1 MRDTSLRIALLRALG
16 GFTLTSGEAARML
29 EVTQDHASHTLR
41 HLAAAGVLQR
51 QRVGR
56 RRGGGIDYRYQLA
69 VPIVWRD
76 RTDWPPAERRRPTLT
91 GRTNR

>member
-16 GFTLTSGEAARML
+16 GLTLTSAEASRL
-29 EVTQDHASHTLR
+29 LGVTYDHASHTLR
-41 HLAAAGVLQR
+41 HMAAAGVLR
-51 QRVGR
+51 RRRVGR
-56 RRGGGIDYRYQLA
+56 RHGAGIVYRYSLA

-76 RTDWPPAERRRPTLT
+76 RTDWPPDSGHTLP